1 MDDDAMLGRIARA
14 LDEVAAARDLT
25 WEWRRLP
32 YGPEDLVLF
41 HPAGIGAPRELVAV
55 LPIDR
60 TLHAALVNPLAT
72 HATRRRVLHDD
83 LFADLPEPE
92 EERDLCRIGMI
103 GAHVLAQSPMY
114 ATVVPPR
121 LTIAFEPASVSV
133 SIGGLGGF
141 SLRVPSDLVLLLR
154 QFRRG
159 ERYARVY
166 NAFRRQAEA
175 AAPGV

>member
-1 MDDDAMLGRIARA
+1 MDDDAMLARIAQA
-14 LDEVAAARDLT
+14 LDEVASAQAMT

-41 HPAGIGAPRELVAV
+41 HHACAPPREIAAV

-60 TLHAALVNPLAT
+60 TLHTALMHPLAS
-72 HATRRRVLHDD
+72 HSVRRRVLHDD

-103 GAHVLAQSPMY
+103 GAHVLAQSPFY
-114 ATVVPPR
+114 ASVVPPR
-121 LTIAFEPASVSV
+121 LTIAFEPACVSV
-133 SIGGLGGF
+133 SIGGSTGL

-166 NAFRRQAEA
+166 TAFRRQAEA